1 MPENDTR
8 DTLAA
13 LWSPLLAVT
22 TSHEGRANGQIA
34 VSGLSASILPES
46 PRVLVE
52 LWKANYTHD
61 LVLASRVFALH
72 PLPSDPPE
80 ALAASLALI
89 RRLGFR
95 SGRDG
100 DKLADLSWRP
110 GVTGSPI
117 LADALTAVEARVVA
131 TLDGGEMT
139 VFLADVV
146 AGERLRAGTPLTW
159 RAARELMPPDWLAEY
174 DANHQRQR
182 EAARLLRGP
191 GGDKEGWTVS
201 QSSQEDDA
209 GPGEAVKR

>member
-1 MPENDTR
+1 MPDNDTR

-13 LWSPLLAVT
+13 LWSPLLAIT

-34 VSGLSASILPES
+34 VSGLSASILPEA

-72 PLPSDPPE
+72 LLPADPHD

-95 SGRDG
+95 SGRDV

-110 GVTGSPI
+110 GVTESPI
-117 LADALTAVEARVVA
+117 LADALTAVEARVVG

-146 AGERLRAGTPLTW
+146 AGERLRVGTPLTW
-159 RAARELMPPDWLAEY
+159 RVARDSMPPEWLAEY
-174 DANHQRQR
+174 DANQQRQQ
-182 EAARLLRGP
+182 EAARRLRGL
-191 GGDKEGWTVS
+191 DL
-201 QSSQEDDA
+201 
-209 GPGEAVKR
+209 AVR